1 MNLRAALA
9 KPALAVARWAAAAP
23 RPRSQ
28 PLGDWWLNPAVQ
40 DRWLAPEVKHYT
52 PQMVEYLIRDA
63 LQGDLTRQWEMFDLM
78 ERTWPR
84 LQGNLKKLREKA
96 LSIEWFAQPYAR
108 KGAKPTAEAERR
120 AAQLEEALWGMRP
133 DPFGDENDF
142 EGLLFDLLDAWGK
155 GISVQEILW
164 ETRAG
169 ESGAHVVP
177 RATRWVNPKLYGYPN
192 RSGQADRLMLKAE
205 ALGIPNSEFRTPNSG
220 NWVEFLPDKFL
231 VAVAKQKSGHPAGA
245 ALLQPLAFFWAA
257 SNFSWEWFL
266 NFGQLFGQPIRW
278 ANYART
284 ADADTITK
292 IEAMLANM
300 GSAAWAAF
308 PEGTTIQLLEAVKAS
323 AEGPQERLINAVDRI
338 CDILVLGQTLT
349 TDVGNSG
356 SRALGNVHANVLS
369 DREQAVC
376 RFAARVLNSQLIPAW
391 SRLNFGDDA
400 ECPYLVPD
408 IEEEEDTK
416 ALAEM
421 FKTAGEAG
429 VRVPIQFAHDKLGIP
444 LPKDGEAVLEPR
456 GGAAEP
462 AAASKEPGAGSEEQ
476 GARSKEPGAEST
488 EAAAS
493 LPAPRSP
500 LLAAAPAAPDPAAQR
515 KLAVAVAESVTGVE
529 AKWLGGAVP
538 WFQALILAA
547 ENPKVTDAEFD
558 RLLTHAQNALPEE
571 LAPLL
576 NTKAL
581 ADAMTANM
589 GAAVLNGALGGW
601 LARKG
606 RPNAESTEQGA
617 QSKEAAASP
626 PAPRS

>member
-1 MNLRAALA
+1 
-9 KPALAVARWAAAAP
+9 
-23 RPRSQ
+23 
-28 PLGDWWLNPAVQ
+28 
-40 DRWLAPEVKHYT
+40 
-52 PQMVEYLIRDA
+52 
-63 LQGDLTRQWEMFDLM
+63 
-78 ERTWPR
+78 
-84 LQGNLKKLREKA
+84 
-96 LSIEWFAQPYAR
+96 
-108 KGAKPTAEAERR
+108 
-120 AAQLEEALWGMRP
+120 MRP

-142 EGLLFDLLDAWGK
+142 EGLLFDILDGWGK
-155 GISVQEILW
+155 CISVQEILW

-169 ESGAHVVP
+169 ETGAVVVP
-177 RATRWVNPKLYGYPN
+177 RATRWVNPKLYGYPD

-205 ALGIPNSEFRTPNSG
+205 ALGGRGAGSREQG
-220 NWVEFLPDKFL
+220 ENWVEFLPDKFL

-257 SNFSWEWFL
+257 SNFAWEWFL

-356 SRALGNVHANVLS
+356 SRALGTVHAGVLS

-444 LPKDGEAVLEPR
+444 LPKEGEAVLEPR

-462 AAASKEPGAGSEEQ
+462 AAGSPEQ
-476 GARSKEPGAEST
+476 GARSKEPV
-488 EAAAS
+488 AAAS
-493 LPAPRSP
+493 LPAPGSP
-500 LLAAAPAAPDPAAQR
+500 LHAAAPVPPAAQR

-547 ENPKVTDAEFD
+547 QNPKVTDAEFD

-576 NTKAL
+576 DTAAL

-601 LARKG
+601 LGRKG
-606 RPNAESTEQGA
+606 RPRAGSPEPG
-617 QSKEAAASP
+617 AAASP
-626 PAPRS
+626 PVPRS

>member
-9 KPALAVARWAAAAP
+9 KPALAFARWAAAAP
-23 RPRSQ
+23 RPRSE

-96 LSIEWFAQPYAR
+96 LAIEWFAQPFAR

-142 EGLLFDLLDAWGK
+142 EGLLFDILDGWGK
-155 GISVQEILW
+155 CISVQEILW

-169 ESGAHVVP
+169 ETGAVVVP
-177 RATRWVNPKLYGYPN
+177 RAARWVNPKLYGYPD
-192 RSGQADRLMLKAE
+192 RRGQADRLMLKAE
-205 ALGIPNSEFRTPNSG
+205 ALGGRGAGSAEPGAGE
-220 NWVEFLPDKFL
+220 NWVEFLPDKFV

-278 ANYART
+278 ANYAKG
-284 ADADTITK
+284 ADADTIGK

-323 AEGPQERLINAVDRI
+323 AEGPQERLLNAVDRI

-356 SRALGNVHANVLS
+356 SRALGTVHAGVLS

-416 ALAEM
+416 AMAEM

-444 LPKDGEAVLEPR
+444 IPKDGEAVLEPR
-456 GGAAEP
+456 GGMP
-462 AAASKEPGAGSEEQ
+462 TDPMSKEPNPQ
-476 GARSKEPGAEST
+476 EPKPGDLV
-488 EAAAS
+488 AAAT
-493 LPAPRSP
+493 PATRQPSP
-500 LLAAAPAAPDPAAQR
+500 PAAQR

-547 ENPKVTDAEFD
+547 ESPKVTDAEFD

-576 NTKAL
+576 DTTAL

-606 RPNAESTEQGA
+606 RTKAPGGA
-617 QSKEAAASP
+617 A
-626 PAPRS
+626 